1 MPDYSVSKNGLG
13 AVFPDGG
20 VASDWKR
27 SEPLIT
33 AEQLRSFHL
42 FGIPLVSAI
51 RDPITGRA
59 QVMTDPL
66 LTQYII
72 RAVSLAE
79 SDIMMDIFPVQ
90 YQEKHPFDKHLYDS
104 FGFFNVMH
112 RPVASIEALH
122 VTPSN
127 DVDVYQ
133 VPLDWIE
140 TGNLHKGQINIIP
153 LTLALT
159 NGSPTPPQA
168 AGGAVFLSIFG
179 HKPWVPAL
187 WKVTYTSG
195 FPDGMIPRLV
205 NELIGTIAAMEVLSM
220 LATTYARNTSTSLG
234 IDGMSQSIGTP
245 GPNLFRVRM
254 EELGDKRQRLIGKL
268 KAAYGTKLFSG
279 NV

>member
-1 MPDYSVSKNGLG
+1 MADYTNSKNGLG

-51 RDPITGRA
+51 RDPINGKA
-59 QVMTDPL
+59 MIMTDPL
-66 LTQYII
+66 LAQYII
-72 RAVSLAE
+72 RAVALAE
-79 SDIMMDIFPVQ
+79 ADTGLEIFPVQ
-90 YQEKHPFDKHLYDS
+90 FEEKHPFDKHLYDS
-104 FGFFNVMH
+104 FGFFNVFH
-112 RPVASIEALH
+112 RPVASIQALT
-122 VTPSN
+122 VCPSN
-127 DVDVYQ
+127 DVDVYN
-133 VPLDWIE
+133 VPLDWVE

-153 LTLALT
+153 LTIALT
-159 NGSPTPPQA
+159 NGSMTPPQA

-187 WKVTYTSG
+187 WKIKYTTG

-245 GPNLFRVRM
+245 GPQLFRVRM
-254 EELGDKRQRLIGKL
+254 EELGDKRQRLVGKL
-268 KAAYGTKLFSG
+268 KAMYGTKLFSG